1 MCLLNLI
8 RSTKRHYM
16 ATTIDR
22 IETKKKHLH
31 SEEMYYI
38 IVNGQWIRID

>member
-1 MCLLNLI
+1 M
-8 RSTKRHYM
+8 SVKFDTKCKTAYM

-22 IETKKKHLH
+22 IQTKKKHLH